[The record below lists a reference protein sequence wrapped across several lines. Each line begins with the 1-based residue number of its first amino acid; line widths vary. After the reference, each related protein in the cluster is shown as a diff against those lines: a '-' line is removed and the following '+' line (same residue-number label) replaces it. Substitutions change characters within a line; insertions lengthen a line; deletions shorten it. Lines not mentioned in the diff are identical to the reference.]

1 MGPCET
7 KPTEPMVPSGSTY
20 AMASTLWGPNSPQL
34 EKSPV
39 EATRMATS
47 PPFQSSTRIS
57 PVDRKRKEYSK
68 SVLRLPSGGG
78 KSMRLPTSIR
88 HRSTG

>member
-1 MGPCET
+1 MTSGNTVRSTTLGRPSLSLTLYICSSAQEAATGLMGPCET

-47 PPFQSSTRIS
+47 LPFQSSTRI
-57 PVDRKRKEYSK
+57 
-68 SVLRLPSGGG
+68 
-78 KSMRLPTSIR
+78 
-88 HRSTG
+88 RS